1 MAVWKVFIRAFLA
14 AVGVIVPAFAF
25 AADTG
30 TVSGSVFDQNGE
42 PVAEAT
48 VKASGASLPVGRT
61 VLTGAN
67 GTFRFEYLLPGEYE
81 ISIESGAARGAVRRA
96 VVEVGKDTQLDFVVG
111 LELNEAV
118 TVTAA
123 SPVVDVKSTEVSFNF
138 KSDTLSA
145 LPLERTYRGMFQLVP
160 GVADNRISIGP
171 SAGGTRQDNTYLL
184 DGANI
189 TSPAYGY
196 LSGEVN
202 QLDIAEVNV
211 KRAGIS
217 AEFGRTGGVVTN
229 AVSRSGSNT
238 LSGVARF
245 DWLPENLV
253 NAYKLPQ
260 DLRRLG
266 LRPGAL
272 RDPLLT
278 TEVNPAGGIGG
289 PIMKDRMFFY
299 ASARYSR
306 EAKWNRFNK
315 VGTPLPDEVRTGPEL
330 YGKVTAVPT
339 MAHQLTV
346 GFRNHPNHVE
356 HAVAECRC
364 RSRRRVLDGQR
375 LPNWHRRVGELHDA
389 QHRLERPLP
398 AYERTQRGRSGHQSR
413 LPSHL
418 RPEQSRGDG
427 PIHGS
432 RSGEPRDWRRGVQQH
447 TELPPS

>member
-1 MAVWKVFIRAFLA
+1 MAVWKAFMRAFLA

-48 VKASGASLPVGRT
+48 VKAAGASLPAGRT

-81 ISIESGAARGAVRRA
+81 ISIENGAARGAVRRA
-96 VVEVGKDTQLDFVVG
+96 VVEVGKDTQLDFV
-111 LELNEAV
+111 
-118 TVTAA
+118 TVTAI
-123 SPVVDVKSTEVSFNF
+123 SPLVDVKSTEVSFNF
-138 KSDTLSA
+138 KSDALSA

-171 SAGGTRQDNTYLL
+171 STGGTRQDNTYLL

-189 TSPAYGY
+189 TNPAYGY

-238 LSGVARF
+238 FSGVARF
-245 DWLPENLV
+245 DWLSQNLV

-272 RDPLLT
+272 RDPPP
-278 TEVNPAGGIGG
+278 VRPSSSS
-289 PIMKDRMFFY
+289 PINALAVATFPVSTFRR
-299 ASARYSR
+299 S
-306 EAKWNRFNK
+306 
-315 VGTPLPDEVRTGPEL
+315 
-330 YGKVTAVPT
+330 TAV
-339 MAHQLTV
+339 
-346 GFRNHPNHVE
+346 N
-356 HAVAECRC
+356 
-364 RSRRRVLDGQR
+364 
-375 LPNWHRRVGELHDA
+375 
-389 QHRLERPLP
+389 
-398 AYERTQRGRSGHQSR
+398 
-413 LPSHL
+413 
-418 RPEQSRGDG
+418 
-427 PIHGS
+427 
-432 RSGEPRDWRRGVQQH
+432 
-447 TELPPS
+447 

>member
-1 MAVWKVFIRAFLA
+1 MDQAQETLAFQRLHSCSATNSSRA
-14 AVGVIVPAFAF
+14 
-25 AADTG
+25 
-30 TVSGSVFDQNGE
+30 
-42 PVAEAT
+42 
-48 VKASGASLPVGRT
+48 
-61 VLTGAN
+61 
-67 GTFRFEYLLPGEYE
+67 
-81 ISIESGAARGAVRRA
+81 
-96 VVEVGKDTQLDFVVG
+96 
-111 LELNEAV
+111 
-118 TVTAA
+118 
-123 SPVVDVKSTEVSFNF
+123 
-138 KSDTLSA
+138 
-145 LPLERTYRGMFQLVP
+145 
-160 GVADNRISIGP
+160 GP
-171 SAGGTRQDNTYLL
+171 CTRQDNTYLL

-196 LSGEVN
+196 SSGEVN

-315 VGTPLPDEVRTGPEL
+315 AGIRC
-330 YGKVTAVPT
+330 
-339 MAHQLTV
+339 LTKC
-346 GFRNHPNHVE
+346 
-356 HAVAECRC
+356 A
-364 RSRRRVLDGQR
+364 
-375 LPNWHRRVGELHDA
+375 
-389 QHRLERPLP
+389 
-398 AYERTQRGRSGHQSR
+398 RGRSS
-413 LPSHL
+413 
-418 RPEQSRGDG
+418 
-427 PIHGS
+427 
-432 RSGEPRDWRRGVQQH
+432 
-447 TELPPS
+447 TER